1 MKNPKSEQ
9 EKQNQKIN
17 LVLALTQVESLVKIL
32 EGNEYEK
39 YFYQHLIPVQ
49 VELLR
54 QLKHYG

>member
-49 VELLR
+49 VELNR
-54 QLKHYG
+54 QLSHYG